1 MNPDPF
7 RFSANFDLG
16 VLVGVFTSG
25 HTHTHTQKSSKRVVP
40 QTGVKKK
47 MSVLT
52 EK

>member
-25 HTHTHTQKSSKRVVP
+25 HTHTQKSSKRVVP

-47 MSVLT
+47 
-52 EK
+52 KKK